1 MLMKNLIN
9 EYELRYRFTMYK
21 KLHKIYLYNK
31 FEINNYN
38 LLLQTF
44 ENMIQE
50 SLIKE
55 KVKKEWT
62 KYLKT

>member
-21 KLHKIYLYNK
+21 KLHKMYLYNK

-44 ENMIQE
+44 EDMLEEE

-55 KVKKEWT
+55 KVKNIEQNC
-62 KYLKT
+62 